1 MKIPSE
7 GQMLRVFVD
16 EDDEWEGKP
25 LYQEIVRVARNN
37 GLAGATAIRGMMGYG
52 ANSLIHAVRNGI
64 VDTLP
69 IVVEIVD
76 KEENIK
82 KFIPVLDK
90 MVKEGLI
97 TLEKVQV
104 IAYRSS
110 KV

>member
-1 MKIPSE
+1 
-7 GQMLRVFVD
+7 
-16 EDDEWEGKP
+16 
-25 LYQEIVRVARNN
+25 
-37 GLAGATAIRGMMGYG
+37 
-52 ANSLIHAVRNGI
+52 

-82 KFIPVLDK
+82 KFIPTLDK